1 VVALIALALGACSS
15 GPPSA
20 DLPPKA
26 TQTSAPPPA
35 SPAPSPSP
43 AATTRQAAIAAD
55 LAIWPAGDQAERTG
69 KAGQARA
76 ILASVAT
83 PSEIQ
88 VLLANFAPFWRR
100 HQIARGHVI
109 NHIQS
114 TTVLTGR
121 DGQLAAIVVACQ
133 DASHRELASTR
144 GGHVSTIPHS
154 SGQKQ
159 IKFSASLA
167 YSHGRWLVDH
177 ITFEG
182 LKC

>member
-1 VVALIALALGACSS
+1 MA
-15 GPPSA
+15 
-20 DLPPKA
+20 K
-26 TQTSAPPPA
+26 
-35 SPAPSPSP
+35 
-43 AATTRQAAIAAD
+43 
-55 LAIWPAGDQAERTG
+55 
-69 KAGQARA
+69 QARA

-83 PSEIQ
+83 PSEVR

-100 HQIARGHVI
+100 HEIARGHVT

-114 TTVLTGR
+114 ATVLTGR
-121 DGQLAAIVVACQ
+121 NGQLAAVVVACQ

-144 GGHVSTIPHS
+144 GGHVRAIPHS

-167 YSHGRWLVDH
+167 YSRGRWLVDH

-182 LKC
+182 DKC